1 MDAAQAESLMQY
13 YLIPALFLLS
23 TGSFAEPAQ
32 DAESLAEDLVFAEGD
47 EKDALLIK
55 IASFKD
61 KRTQSAL
68 VQSLLSEPPP
78 GTKAIEKAFEAL
90 NEMADAEIEED
101 VIQLAESDSLI
112 LRRIGIVLL
121 GRMKTDRSAAV
132 LMSALESRTNDD
144 AILRSIVHGIGRNGR
159 ARALPSLKKLAAKK
173 ESLAGEIVIAR
184 FQVGDADA
192 LQPFFALYQE
202 RSGTLA
208 NTAWEYGFKN
218 GTAVE
223 VRRLRV
229 EKKALEDTLGKMEQ
243 ALKEISGEHLP
254 GMLRFVT
261 ESGNPDVFHLLFI
274 SLPGLVNKTNVHLF
288 LDLLDSSSPELARM
302 AIRQF
307 ERAGGKVLSEKVNA
321 RLLSLFENGD
331 VYSRRLVL
339 SNARRFGDKGIELLQ
354 RGLKDDSQWVREKA
368 RDELRL
374 WKMNSKTKSK
384 RN

>member
-1 MDAAQAESLMQY
+1 MQY

-23 TGSFAEPAQ
+23 TCSFAEPAQ

-132 LMSALESRTNDD
+132 LITALESRTNDD
-144 AILRSIVHGIGRNGR
+144 AILRSIVHSIGRNGR

-173 ESLAGEIVIAR
+173 EPLAGEIVIAR

-202 RSGTLA
+202 RSGALA
-208 NTAWEYGFKN
+208 NTAWEYGFRT

-254 GMLRFVT
+254 GMLRFVI

-274 SLPGLVNKTNVHLF
+274 SLPGLVNKTNAHLF

-302 AIRQF
+302 AIRQV
-307 ERAGGKVLSEKVNA
+307 ERAGGKVLNEKVNA

-331 VYSRRLVL
+331 AYSRRLVL

-374 WKMNSKTKSK
+374 WKMHSKTNSK